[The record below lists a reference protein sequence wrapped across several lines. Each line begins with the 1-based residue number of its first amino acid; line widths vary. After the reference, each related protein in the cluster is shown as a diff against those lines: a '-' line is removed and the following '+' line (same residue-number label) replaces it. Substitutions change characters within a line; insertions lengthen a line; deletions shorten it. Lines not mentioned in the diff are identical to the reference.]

1 MSKVTRSWPSPCA
14 ASATAGGDAAGRA
27 GQRGADREPR
37 RFLHRGDAAMA
48 RG

>member
-14 ASATAGGDAAGRA
+14 ASATAAATPPAGPESAVPTASRA
-27 GQRGADREPR
+27 ASSDRR
-37 RFLHRGDAAMA
+37 DAAMA